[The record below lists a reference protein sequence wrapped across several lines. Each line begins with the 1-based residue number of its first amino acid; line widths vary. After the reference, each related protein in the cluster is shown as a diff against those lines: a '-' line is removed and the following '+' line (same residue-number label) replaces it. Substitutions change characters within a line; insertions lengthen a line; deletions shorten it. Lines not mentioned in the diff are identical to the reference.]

1 MKHLKKKWNIT
12 SNIQLITILLVFTV
26 NGSLSVFLAK
36 PLLNSLHITESAL
49 SPLLFW
55 PLRILIMFII
65 YQILLVT
72 IGWLVGQHKFF
83 WNMEK
88 KMLARFGLIKNK

>member
-1 MKHLKKKWNIT
+1 MKQLKKKWNIT
-12 SNIQLITILLVFTV
+12 SNIQLITILLVFTI
-26 NGSLSVFLAK
+26 NGSLSIFLAK
-36 PLLNSLHITESAL
+36 PLLHSLNITQTAL
-49 SPLLFW
+49 SPLFFW

-72 IGWLVGQHKFF
+72 MGWLVGQHKFF

>member
-36 PLLNSLHITESAL
+36 PLLHSLNITQTDL

-65 YQILLVT
+65 YQVLLIT
-72 IGWLVGQHKFF
+72 IGWLVGQHEFF

-88 KMLARFGLIKNK
+88 KMLARFGIIKNK